1 MPRVIVTTDPSQ
13 PNSSVAVL
21 MDEHVNSVHLAG
33 SPAAAQLVERLAWAI
48 SDAED
53 EEQARAKR
61 ERRPR
66 RSSAT
71 RGARQ
76 RALSRQPVNA

>member
-13 PNSSVAVL
+13 TNSSVAVL

-33 SPAAAQLVERLAWAI
+33 SHAAAQLVERLAWAI

-61 ERRPR
+61 ARRPR
-66 RSSAT
+66 RPSAT